1 MIIDNITRTIRR
13 ILVGR
18 QQKFIFSRRENIS
31 IPPLSS
37 IGMYI
42 HIPFCK
48 SMCPYC
54 PYNRIPYQEDMVQPY
69 IEALL
74 SEIEQYSSRL
84 GKIEISSIYIGGGTP
99 TTLAHE
105 LGTVIQNIRDKF
117 EVRGEIC
124 IETNPGDLDGNILR
138 ILKENGVTLIS
149 IGVQSFNQN
158 CLKAL
163 GRNYSSNQ
171 AVSAVKLALSANFK
185 SVNIDLMFAL
195 PGQDTDDILHDLEE
209 AVNLGATQIT
219 NYPLF
224 TFPYSAVGRYL
235 KIRRV
240 KMPDFTRRRRMFKQI
255 YNYLTRSGYH
265 RISVWGFEKGN
276 MPRYSSVTRDNYI
289 GIGAGACSNLPQ
301 VFYLNTFSV
310 KEYIQ
315 TASEGKLPV
324 AAAMDITPGLR
335 KYYWLY
341 WRFYDT
347 RIDKQQFTAVFGKSR
362 LWQTI
367 FGVMKGLHL
376 STENQGQI
384 QLGERGA
391 FYIHLLQNYFVLN
404 YINKVWTAALAE
416 AWPQKIEI

>member
-1 MIIDNITRTIRR
+1 
-13 ILVGR
+13 
-18 QQKFIFSRRENIS
+18 
-31 IPPLSS
+31 
-37 IGMYI
+37 
-42 HIPFCK
+42 
-48 SMCPYC
+48 
-54 PYNRIPYQEDMVQPY
+54 
-69 IEALL
+69 
-74 SEIEQYSSRL
+74 
-84 GKIEISSIYIGGGTP
+84 
-99 TTLAHE
+99 AHE

-149 IGVQSFNQN
+149 IGVQSFNRN

-171 AVSAVKLALSANFK
+171 ALSAVKLALSANFK

-195 PGQDTDDILHDLEE
+195 PGQDTSDILHDLDK

-224 TFPYSAVGRYL
+224 TFPYSVVGRYL
-235 KIRRV
+235 KIKRV
-240 KMPDFTRRRRMFKQI
+240 KMPNFTRRRRMFKQI
-255 YNYLTRSGYH
+255 YDFLVNKGY
-265 RISVWGFEKGN
+265 RRVSVWGFEKGN
-276 MPRYSSVTRDNYI
+276 LPTYSSVTRDNYI
-289 GIGAGACSNLPQ
+289 GIGAGACSNLPRI
-301 VFYLNTFSV
+301 FYLNTFSV
-310 KEYIQ
+310 RDYIE
-315 TASEGKLPV
+315 TVAKGKLPV
-324 AAAMDITPGLR
+324 SAAMDITPGLR

-347 RIDKQQFTAVFGKSR
+347 RIDKQQFKAVFGTSR
-362 LWQTI
+362 LWHAI
-367 FGVMKGLHL
+367 FGVMKALHL
-376 STENQGQI
+376 CTENQGQI